1 MPPPTVTPMPTPAFF
16 DSQFWRRFQLQRA
29 YPLPPT
35 NIKPLL
41 NVFLGDLIGPV
52 IESHEFVARF
62 IASQNAKSD
71 SLGITGRLLAMSL
84 VVWASSFGIDE
95 NGQSMD
101 PLEDHIYQY
110 QEHKVDMHDQFD
122 TDASAKLRTERRTRT
137 NEMVKEM
144 LYLIDVHGIL
154 RKPSWDGV
162 RILLM
167 ILPLAQ
173 GKRFGLVFVPPC
185 SQ

>member
-1 MPPPTVTPMPTPAFF
+1 
-16 DSQFWRRFQLQRA
+16 
-29 YPLPPT
+29 
-35 NIKPLL
+35 
-41 NVFLGDLIGPV
+41 
-52 IESHEFVARF
+52 
-62 IASQNAKSD
+62 
-71 SLGITGRLLAMSL
+71 MSL
-84 VVWASSFGIDE
+84 VVWASSFGVDE
-95 NGQSMD
+95 NGQSLD

-110 QEHKVDMHDQFD
+110 QEHKVDIHDQFD

-173 GKRFGLVFVPPC
+173 G
-185 SQ
+185 